1 MKKKKC
7 PVSYIFL
14 KGRVVTP
21 SFRISGNFFVCAY
34 FASIDA
40 LPEVW
45 HLFFGRTTKKK
56 IVCFIKFTRKKNNHY
71 WRMGGIRLLVVEP
84 WKNKF
89 NVFLSLVCVNSRG
102 WWNIIRLT
110 NFQPRHKKIY
120 NSFLCLLGPEI
131 LNRILKYVIRVFPI
145 IIYLISLHPGVLTQ

>member
-1 MKKKKC
+1 MSL
-7 PVSYIFL
+7 PLSEYLGIFL
-14 KGRVVTP
+14 YAHILRQLTRFQRYDTCFLVEP
-21 SFRISGNFFVCAY
+21 
-34 FASIDA
+34 
-40 LPEVW
+40 P
-45 HLFFGRTTKKK
+45 KK

-131 LNRILKYVIRVFPI
+131 LNRILKYVIRVFPF